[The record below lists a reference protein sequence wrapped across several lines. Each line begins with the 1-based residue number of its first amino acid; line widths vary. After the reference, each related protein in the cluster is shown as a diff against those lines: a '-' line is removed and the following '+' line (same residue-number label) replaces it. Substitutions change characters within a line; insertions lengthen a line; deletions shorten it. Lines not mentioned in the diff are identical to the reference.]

1 MIVNSDISD
10 IIYKD
15 CSVFGIE
22 RGRFG
27 NIPEG
32 ELVNERIIIFTK
44 TLLIEDYWNEV
55 FVNVNF
61 CVPDKD
67 GVAEL
72 SRLQE
77 IEREAWKH
85 LKSSTGVFDGTR
97 YRYSIRSSSIE
108 EDEKMKCHYV
118 NVILKFE
125 ILNVI

>member
-1 MIVNSDISD
+1 MIVSSDISD

-22 RGRFG
+22 RERFG
-27 NIPEG
+27 NILDG
-32 ELVNERIIIFTK
+32 DLVKERIVVFTK
-44 TLLIEDYWNEV
+44 TLSTEDFWNEV

-61 CVPDKD
+61 CVPDKTGRAD
-67 GVAEL
+67 L

-77 IEREAWKH
+77 IEREAWEY
-85 LKSSTGVFDGTR
+85 LKSSTGLFDGTR

-125 ILNVI
+125 VLNVM

>member
-1 MIVNSDISD
+1 MIVSSDISD

-32 ELVNERIIIFTK
+32 ELVNERIVIFTK
-44 TLLIEDYWNEV
+44 TLSTEDYWNDV

-61 CVPDKD
+61 CVPDKE

-77 IEREAWKH
+77 LEREAWKR
-85 LKSSTGVFDGTR
+85 LKSRIGVFDGTR
-97 YRYSIRSSSIE
+97 YRYGISSSSIE

-125 ILNVI
+125 VLNVI